1 MSIKIDLLPGYISL
15 QRWFKRWLAIAL
27 AALLLTA
34 GILYILWYKGNEEM
48 KVAQTEYEGLQA
60 NEDAANKA
68 ESARAAAESE
78 AQPIESV
85 VDFIVNA
92 GKTGP
97 ERAAL
102 IDLTRRYIYSGAVVS
117 SIDMSDGLN
126 ANLTYAVRDEQ
137 EYARSL
143 LVLRRGSVDEGG
155 VLFKGTPT
163 ASGVPGGPNARFI
176 VTPPLPGDPATIIPY
191 PLPITA
197 TGALKDPIVI
207 PAEPGAAPAAG
218 AGGAADAAPSGG
230 GSGGSGGS
238 GGPSAGGSG
247 GSGGDQGSSGS
258 GSSGGSSSGGP

>member
-15 QRWFKRWLAIAL
+15 QRWFKRWIAIAL
-27 AALLLTA
+27 AALLITA
-34 GILYILWYKGNEEM
+34 GILYILWYKTDEEM
-48 KVAQTEYEGLQA
+48 KVAQTEYEGLAA
-60 NEDAANKA
+60 NETAANNA
-68 ESARAAAESE
+68 ESARAAAESA
-78 AQPIESV
+78 AQPIETV

-102 IDLTRRYIYSGAVVS
+102 IDLTRRYIYADAVVS

-163 ASGVPGGPNARFI
+163 ASGVPGGPNPRFI

-197 TGALKDPIVI
+197 TGVLKDPVVV
-207 PAEPGAAPAAG
+207 PSEPGAAPAAG
-218 AGGAADAAPSGG
+218 AGGAPGDGATMGG
-230 GSGGSGGS
+230 GSPGAGSGQGSPGSGGAG
-238 GGPSAGGSG
+238 GGP
-247 GSGGDQGSSGS
+247 
-258 GSSGGSSSGGP
+258 